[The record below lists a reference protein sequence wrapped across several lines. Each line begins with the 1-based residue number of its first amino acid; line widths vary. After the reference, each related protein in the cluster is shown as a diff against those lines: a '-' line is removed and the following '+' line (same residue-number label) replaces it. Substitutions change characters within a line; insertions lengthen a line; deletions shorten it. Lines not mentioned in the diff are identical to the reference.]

1 MDHNRHRGLCLRK
14 IVNAPIVKAAN
25 LQPAQTMIS
34 PAMHRTV
41 FFLTALL
48 LLAPDRTAAAADPK
62 PAAAATSA
70 DVFQRYIAAQKILL
84 AEDPSVKQ
92 AAEIARQKRGVHEA
106 KMKIRESAGRTQTA
120 PVPGPRPAQRRLIL
134 EAQREVDLAFID
146 SERAQINVEEA
157 MLVRITDPLL
167 ATTVA
172 GQRKEIEIRQRML
185 THLEQQTATP
195 APAKAP

>member
-1 MDHNRHRGLCLRK
+1 M
-14 IVNAPIVKAAN
+14 
-25 LQPAQTMIS
+25 
-34 PAMHRTV
+34 
-41 FFLTALL
+41 
-48 LLAPDRTAAAADPK
+48 
-62 PAAAATSA
+62 
-70 DVFQRYIAAQKILL
+70 FQRYIAAQKILL

-146 SERAQINVEEA
+146 SERAQINVEET

-167 ATTVA
+167 APTVA

-195 APAKAP
+195 ATAKAP

>member
-1 MDHNRHRGLCLRK
+1 
-14 IVNAPIVKAAN
+14 
-25 LQPAQTMIS
+25 
-34 PAMHRTV
+34 MHRTV

-62 PAAAATSA
+62 PAAAAPSA